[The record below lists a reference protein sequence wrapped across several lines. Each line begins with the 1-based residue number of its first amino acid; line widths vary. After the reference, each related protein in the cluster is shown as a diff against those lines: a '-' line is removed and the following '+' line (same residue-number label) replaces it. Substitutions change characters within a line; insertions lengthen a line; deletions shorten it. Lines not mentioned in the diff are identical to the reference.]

1 MSVRSSV
8 RVAMV
13 GEGVGGREGW
23 GDREGVGSRW
33 RWYVRVGV
41 VSDGVGGWKRQGV
54 VLKGGT

>member
-23 GDREGVGSRW
+23 GDRERVGSRW
-33 RWYVRVGV
+33 RWYVRV
-41 VSDGVGGWKRQGV
+41 VSDGVGGIGKCRWGRR
-54 VLKGGT
+54 